1 MAGNARK
8 ITVEFL
14 GNAKDLNRATD
25 QAEKSTSRLGGNL
38 KKVGLIAG
46 GALAA
51 GAVVAGAA
59 LFKMAKG
66 AAEDEA
72 AQVRLA
78 NQLRN
83 SAKATDGQIA
93 GVEKWISAQ
102 GKALGVTDDE
112 LRPALSRLVTATGD
126 VGEAQKL
133 ASLAMDVSA
142 GTGKSL
148 EAVSTALMKAQNGQV
163 SGLSRLGIATKDAN
177 GKTLT
182 FEQATKKMSDTFK
195 GSAEK
200 NAGTLEGKLGRL
212 KLIFGEMQETIGAK
226 LLPVLTKLA
235 GWFVDE
241 GLPALSRFAS
251 GLRDALQPALD
262 GIKRVIEKVQPIFD
276 KIGDFMKKNSD
287 VVRAFAIVVG
297 VLAGAIAAVTLATA
311 AFSIAL
317 NSTGIPLII
326 IGIAALTAG
335 LVYAYKRSEQ
345 FRSVVHQVGGVLK
358 QLGGWIQT
366 SVLPVMAKLAQF
378 VTGRLIPAVVQIAQK
393 VGQKLKPIFDQLVA
407 TFQTQVLP
415 TLRKLLAKF
424 EEWRPTIQKVIMVVV
439 KIIGKVLEFA
449 AVILGKVLPPVIRF
463 AGWLLGKLVPAV
475 ATVIGWVVKI
485 IGKVIE
491 FGAALVKGAIKVGE
505 FAIKIKN
512 KIGEAV
518 GYVREIPGKVTSAI
532 GNFATLLYQTGKDLI
547 QGLINGIKN
556 MAGDLVSAIASSVTD
571 KIPGFIK
578 DKLGIHSPSIVL
590 TKLGVNIMEGLVR
603 GIDSHRQ
610 RLTSVLSKV
619 VGAVARMNEKIKGL
633 LSKRNDV
640 VSSFK
645 GFSQS
650 VFGQDLSNQETGAP
664 PTVSALIQYQNEQ
677 KAKAQKL
684 RDDVRKLTKMGLSK
698 SLIQQMVSSGESGMA
713 QISALAAGSAADV
726 RQLNALNAS
735 TQSALGA
742 AGLSAGN
749 ALFGDDIAKAR
760 KDKAV
765 AVEIAKELRKLLR
778 EQSAKTV
785 VEVILDGRVIH
796 TSLVKLKKSK
806 GANLGLA

>member
-1 MAGNARK
+1 MAGNARR

-14 GNAKDLNRATD
+14 GNTKDLNRATD

-38 KKVGLIAG
+38 KKVGLVAG

-212 KLIFGEMQETIGAK
+212 KLIFGEIQETIGAK

-235 GWFVDE
+235 GWFIDE
-241 GLPALSRFAS
+241 GLPALSRF
-251 GLRDALQPALD
+251 
-262 GIKRVIEKVQPIFD
+262 
-276 KIGDFMKKNSD
+276 
-287 VVRAFAIVVG
+287 
-297 VLAGAIAAVTLATA
+297 
-311 AFSIAL
+311 
-317 NSTGIPLII
+317 
-326 IGIAALTAG
+326 
-335 LVYAYKRSEQ
+335 
-345 FRSVVHQVGGVLK
+345 
-358 QLGGWIQT
+358 GGWIQ
-366 SVLPVMAKLAQF
+366 SNVLPVLQRLSGIVQQFLPVLQSWANTARNVVLPAIISLGQYLAAKLMPVFNQVANIIATKVIPIVAKLAQF
-378 VTGRLIPAVVQIAQK
+378 FYGTLVPAVVAIAQK
-393 VGQKLKPIFDQLVA
+393 VGTKLKPVFDQLVA

-518 GYVREIPGKVTSAI
+518 GYVKGIPGKVTSAI

-578 DKLGIHSPSIVL
+578 DKLGIHSPSLVL
-590 TKLGVNIMEGLVR
+590 TKLGVNIMEGLVK

-664 PTVSALIQYQNEQ
+664 PSVSALIQYQNEQ

-698 SLIQQMVSSGESGMA
+698 SLLQQLIASGESGIA
-713 QISALAAGSAADV
+713 QIGALASGSKADV
-726 RQLNALNAS
+726 RQLNALNAD

-765 AVEIAKELRKLLR
+765 AVEIAKELRKLLK